1 MQIANPIYDV
11 VFKYMMEDA
20 KVAKL
25 LISSI
30 INEEVEEL
38 KFRPQ
43 EFSTDIERE
52 TISNRPGILTVYRID
67 FTASIKTKEGL
78 KNVIIEIQKAKFATD
93 IMRFRRYLGEQYSNS
108 ENTQTITI
116 NNVSRKSGIP
126 VISIYFLGHQ
136 LDHTDAGVIGVKR
149 SYTDLITGKQIKTRE
164 SFIESLTH
172 DSYIIQIPKLT
183 TKRRNELEILLS
195 VFDQS
200 SRVEPY
206 HHILNIKEDDY
217 PKKYIHLIR
226 RLQKAVS
233 DSEMKKRMDF
243 EDGMLDDLKDMQRS
257 IDKLERNTKAIT
269 AEKDRAIEEK
279 ERIKEEKNRIEGEKN
294 RIEGEKNRIEGEKN
308 RIEGEKKLIAEENAE
323 LKRRL
328 AEIALV

>member
-1 MQIANPIYDV
+1 MSAEYLKGGFIMQIANPIYDV

-30 INEEVEEL
+30 ISEEIEEL

-43 EFSTDIERE
+43 EFTTEIEKE
-52 TISNRPGILTVYRID
+52 SISNKPGILTVYRID

-93 IMRFRRYLGEQYSNS
+93 ITRFRRYLGEQYANSN
-108 ENTQTITI
+108 NTQTITV
-116 NNVSRKSGIP
+116 NNVPRKSGIP

-136 LDHTDAGVIGVKR
+136 LDHTDAGVVGVKR
-149 SYTDLITGKQIKTRE
+149 CYTDLITGKPIKTKE

-172 DSYIIQIPKLT
+172 DSYIIQVPKLT
-183 TKRRNELEILLS
+183 QKRRNELEVLLS

-206 HHILNIKEDDY
+206 HHILNIREDDY
-217 PKKYIHLIR
+217 PKKYSHLIR

-233 DSEMKKRMDF
+233 DSEIKKRMDF
-243 EDGMLDDLKDMQRS
+243 EDGMLDDLKEMQRS
-257 IDKLERNTKAIT
+257 IDTLEQKTKMISE
-269 AEKDRAIEEK
+269 EKDRIA
-279 ERIKEEKNRIEGEKN
+279 EEKNRM
-294 RIEGEKNRIEGEKN
+294 
-308 RIEGEKKLIAEENAE
+308 AEENAE

-328 AEIALV
+328 AEFDSI

>member
-30 INEEVEEL
+30 INEEIEEL

-43 EFSTDIERE
+43 EFTTDIEKE
-52 TISNRPGILTVYRID
+52 SISNKPGILTVYRID
-67 FTASIKTKEGL
+67 FTAAIKTKDGL

-93 IMRFRRYLGEQYSNS
+93 IMRFRRYLGEQYANS
-108 ENTQTITI
+108 DNTQTITI

-149 SYTDLITGKQIKTRE
+149 SYTDLITGKTIKTRE

-183 TKRRNELEILLS
+183 KKRRTELEILLS

-206 HHILNIKEDDY
+206 HHILNIKEDEY
-217 PKKYIHLIR
+217 PKKYSHLIR

-257 IDKLERNTKAIT
+257 IDKLERNTKIIT
-269 AEKDRAIEEK
+269 EEKERAIEEK
-279 ERIKEEKNRIEGEKN
+279 ERITEENERITEEN
-294 RIEGEKNRIEGEKN
+294 ERI
-308 RIEGEKKLIAEENAE
+308 AAENAE
-323 LKRRL
+323 LRSRL
-328 AEIALV
+328 AEFT

>member
-20 KVAKL
+20 KVAKI

-30 INEEVEEL
+30 ISEEIEEL

-43 EFSTDIERE
+43 EFTTEIEKE
-52 TISNRPGILTVYRID
+52 SISNKPGILTVYRID

-93 IMRFRRYLGEQYSNS
+93 IMRFRRYLGEQYANS
-108 ENTQTITI
+108 DNTQTITV
-116 NNVSRKSGIP
+116 NNIPRKSGIP

-136 LDHTDAGVIGVKR
+136 LDHTEAGVVGVKR
-149 SYTDLITGKQIKTRE
+149 CYTDLITGKPIKTRE

-183 TKRRNELEILLS
+183 QKRRNELEILLS

-206 HHILNIKEDDY
+206 HHILNIREEDY
-217 PKKYIHLIR
+217 PKKYSHLIR

-243 EDGMLDDLKDMQRS
+243 EDGMLDDLKEMQRS
-257 IDKLERNTKAIT
+257 IDTLEQKTKMISE
-269 AEKDRAIEEK
+269 EKDRM
-279 ERIKEEKNRIEGEKN
+279 
-294 RIEGEKNRIEGEKN
+294 
-308 RIEGEKKLIAEENAE
+308 AEENAE

-328 AEIALV
+328 AELDSI

>member
-30 INEEVEEL
+30 ISEEIEEL

-43 EFSTDIERE
+43 EFATEIEKE
-52 TISNRPGILTVYRID
+52 SISNKPGILTVYRID

-93 IMRFRRYLGEQYSNS
+93 IMRFRRYLGEQYANS
-108 ENTQTITI
+108 DNTQTITV
-116 NNVSRKSGIP
+116 NNAPRKSGIP
-126 VISIYFLGHQ
+126 LISIYFLGHQ
-136 LDHTDAGVIGVKR
+136 LDHTDAGVVGVKR
-149 SYTDLITGKQIKTRE
+149 CYTDLITGKPIKTKE

-183 TKRRNELEILLS
+183 QKRRNELEILLS

-206 HHILNIKEDDY
+206 HHILNIREDDY
-217 PKKYIHLIR
+217 PKKYSHLIR

-243 EDGMLDDLKDMQRS
+243 EDGMLDDLKEMQRS
-257 IDKLERNTKAIT
+257 IDSLEQKTKI
-269 AEKDRAIEEK
+269 IS
-279 ERIKEEKNRIEGEKN
+279 
-294 RIEGEKNRIEGEKN
+294 
-308 RIEGEKKLIAEENAE
+308 EENTE

-328 AEIALV
+328 AELDSA

>member
-30 INEEVEEL
+30 ISEDIEEL

-43 EFSTDIERE
+43 EFTTDIEKE
-52 TISNRPGILTVYRID
+52 SISNKPGILTVYRID

-93 IMRFRRYLGEQYSNS
+93 IMRFRRYLGEQYANS
-108 ENTQTITI
+108 DNTQTVTI
-116 NNVSRKSGIP
+116 NNVPRKSGIP
-126 VISIYFLGHQ
+126 VISIYFLGHH

-149 SYTDLITGKQIKTRE
+149 CYTDLITGKPIKTRE

-183 TKRRNELEILLS
+183 QKRRNELEILLS

-206 HHILNIKEDDY
+206 HHILNIKEEDY
-217 PKKYIHLIR
+217 PKKYSHLIR

-243 EDGMLDDLKDMQRS
+243 EDGMLDDLKEMQRS
-257 IDKLERNTKAIT
+257 IDTLEQKTKMISE
-269 AEKDRAIEEK
+269 EKDRIAEEKDRIEEEK
-279 ERIKEEKNRIEGEKN
+279 DRIEEEKDRIV
-294 RIEGEKNRIEGEKN
+294 
-308 RIEGEKKLIAEENAE
+308 EENAE

-328 AEIALV
+328 AELDSV

>member
-30 INEEVEEL
+30 IGEEIEEL

-43 EFSTDIERE
+43 EFTTEIQKE
-52 TISNRPGILTVYRID
+52 TISAKPGILTVYRID
-67 FTASIKTKEGL
+67 FTAAIKTRGGL

-93 IMRFRRYLGEQYSNS
+93 IMRFRRYLGEQYANGD
-108 ENTQTITI
+108 NTQII
-116 NNVSRKSGIP
+116 SVNNVSRKSGIP

-149 SYTDLITGKQIKTRE
+149 SYTDLITGKPIKTRE

-183 TKRRNELEILLS
+183 QKRRNELEILLS

-200 SRVEPY
+200 SSVEPY
-206 HHILNIKEDDY
+206 HHILNIKEDAY
-217 PKKYIHLIR
+217 PKKYGHLIR
-226 RLQKAVS
+226 RLQKAVL
-233 DSEMKKRMDF
+233 DTEMKKRMDF
-243 EDGMLDDLKDMQRS
+243 EDGMLDDLKEMQRS
-257 IDKLERNTKAIT
+257 IDALEQKAKSVTEEENRI
-269 AEKDRAIEEK
+269 AEEKDRIAEEKDRIAEEKDRIAEEK
-279 ERIKEEKNRIEGEKN
+279 ERVSEEKERVS
-294 RIEGEKNRIEGEKN
+294 
-308 RIEGEKKLIAEENAE
+308 EENAE
-323 LKRRL
+323 LRRQL
-328 AEIALV
+328 AELAKV

>member
-30 INEEVEEL
+30 INEDVEEL

-43 EFSTDIERE
+43 EFTTDIEKE
-52 TISNRPGILTVYRID
+52 TISNKPGILTVYRID
-67 FTASIKTKEGL
+67 FTASIRTKEGL

-108 ENTQTITI
+108 ENTQSITV

-206 HHILNIKEDDY
+206 HHILNIKEDEY

-257 IDKLERNTKAIT
+257 IDKLEQNTKAIT
-269 AEKDRAIEEK
+269 EEKDRAIEEK
-279 ERIKEEKNRIEGEKN
+279 DRITEEKDRITEEKD
-294 RIEGEKNRIEGEKN
+294 RIAEEKDRIAEEKD
-308 RIEGEKKLIAEENAE
+308 RIAEENAE

>member
-30 INEEVEEL
+30 ISEEIEEL

-43 EFSTDIERE
+43 EFATEIEKE
-52 TISNRPGILTVYRID
+52 SISNKPGILTVYRID

-93 IMRFRRYLGEQYSNS
+93 IMRFRRYLGEQYANS
-108 ENTQTITI
+108 DNTQTITV
-116 NNVSRKSGIP
+116 NNAPRKSGIP
-126 VISIYFLGHQ
+126 LISIYFLGHQ
-136 LDHTDAGVIGVKR
+136 LDHTDAGVVGVKR
-149 SYTDLITGKQIKTRE
+149 CYTDLITGKPIKTKE

-183 TKRRNELEILLS
+183 QKRRNELEILLS

-200 SRVEPY
+200 CRVEPY
-206 HHILNIKEDDY
+206 HHILNIREDDY
-217 PKKYIHLIR
+217 PKKYSHLIR

-243 EDGMLDDLKDMQRS
+243 EDGMLDDLKEMQRS
-257 IDKLERNTKAIT
+257 IDSLEQKTKI
-269 AEKDRAIEEK
+269 IS
-279 ERIKEEKNRIEGEKN
+279 
-294 RIEGEKNRIEGEKN
+294 
-308 RIEGEKKLIAEENAE
+308 EENTE

-328 AEIALV
+328 AELDSA

>member
-30 INEEVEEL
+30 ISEEIEEL

-43 EFSTDIERE
+43 EFTTEIEKE
-52 TISNRPGILTVYRID
+52 SIANKPGILTVYRID

-93 IMRFRRYLGEQYSNS
+93 IMRFRRHLGEQYANS
-108 ENTQTITI
+108 DNTQTITI
-116 NNVSRKSGIP
+116 NNAPRKSGIP

-136 LDHTDAGVIGVKR
+136 LDHTDAGVVGVKR
-149 SYTDLITGKQIKTRE
+149 CYTDLITGKPIKTKE

-183 TKRRNELEILLS
+183 QKRRNELEILLS

-217 PKKYIHLIR
+217 PKKYSHLIR

-243 EDGMLDDLKDMQRS
+243 EDGMLDDLKEMQRS
-257 IDKLERNTKAIT
+257 IDTLEQKTKIISEEKDRIT
-269 AEKDRAIEEK
+269 AEKDRITAEK
-279 ERIKEEKNRIEGEKN
+279 ERIAAEKDRVE
-294 RIEGEKNRIEGEKN
+294 
-308 RIEGEKKLIAEENAE
+308 EENVE

-328 AEIALV
+328 AELDLA

>member
-30 INEEVEEL
+30 ISEEIEEI

-43 EFSTDIERE
+43 EFTTEIEKE
-52 TISNRPGILTVYRID
+52 LIANKPGILTVYRID
-67 FTASIKTKEGL
+67 FTASIKTKDGL

-93 IMRFRRYLGEQYSNS
+93 IMRFRRYLGEQYANS
-108 ENTQTITI
+108 DNTQTITV
-116 NNVSRKSGIP
+116 NNAPRKSGIP

-136 LDHTDAGVIGVKR
+136 LDHTDAGVVGVKR
-149 SYTDLITGKQIKTRE
+149 CYTDLITGKPIKTKE

-183 TKRRNELEILLS
+183 KKRRNELEILLS

-206 HHILNIKEDDY
+206 HHILNIREDDY
-217 PKKYIHLIR
+217 PKKYSHLIR

-243 EDGMLDDLKDMQRS
+243 EDGMLDDLKEMQRS
-257 IDKLERNTKAIT
+257 IDTLEQKTRMISE
-269 AEKDRAIEEK
+269 EKDRIT
-279 ERIKEEKNRIEGEKN
+279 EEKN
-294 RIEGEKNRIEGEKN
+294 
-308 RIEGEKKLIAEENAE
+308 LMAEENVK

-328 AEIALV
+328 AELDLV

>member
-30 INEEVEEL
+30 INEEIEEL
-38 KFRPQ
+38 QFRPQ
-43 EFSTDIERE
+43 EFSTEIEKE
-52 TISNRPGILTVYRID
+52 SISNKPGILTVYRID
-67 FTASIKTKEGL
+67 FTAAIKTKEGL

-93 IMRFRRYLGEQYSNS
+93 IMRFRRYLGEQYANS
-108 ENTQTITI
+108 DNTQTITI
-116 NNVSRKSGIP
+116 NNAPRKSGIP

-136 LDHTDAGVIGVKR
+136 LDHTAAGVIGVKR
-149 SYTDLITGKQIKTRE
+149 SYTDLITGKPIRTRE

-183 TKRRNELEILLS
+183 QKRRNELEILLS

-200 SRVEPY
+200 SRAEPY

-217 PKKYIHLIR
+217 PKKYSHLIR

-233 DSEMKKRMDF
+233 DGEMKKRMDF
-243 EDGMLDDLKDMQRS
+243 EDGMLDDLKEMQRS
-257 IDKLERNTKAIT
+257 IDVLEQKTKMISE
-269 AEKDRAIEEK
+269 EKDRIAEEK
-279 ERIKEEKNRIEGEKN
+279 DR
-294 RIEGEKNRIEGEKN
+294 
-308 RIEGEKKLIAEENAE
+308 IAEENAD

-328 AEIALV
+328 AELDSV

>member
-30 INEEVEEL
+30 INEDVEEL

-43 EFSTDIERE
+43 EFTTDIEKE
-52 TISNRPGILTVYRID
+52 TISNKPGILTVYRID

-108 ENTQTITI
+108 ENTQSITI

-136 LDHTDAGVIGVKR
+136 LDHTDASVIGVKR
-149 SYTDLITGKQIKTRE
+149 SYTDLITGKLIKTRE

-206 HHILNIKEDDY
+206 HHILNIKEDEY

-257 IDKLERNTKAIT
+257 IDKLEQNARAIT
-269 AEKDRAIEEK
+269 EEKDRITEEK
-279 ERIKEEKNRIEGEKN
+279 DRIVAENNRIVAENDRIAEEKDR
-294 RIEGEKNRIEGEKN
+294 
-308 RIEGEKKLIAEENAE
+308 IAEENAE

-328 AEIALV
+328 AEIILV

>member
-20 KVAKL
+20 RVAKL

-43 EFSTDIERE
+43 EFCTEIEKE

-108 ENTQTITI
+108 ENTHTITV
-116 NNVSRKSGIP
+116 NNISRKSGIP

-149 SYTDLITGKQIKTRE
+149 SYTDLITGKPIKTRE

-183 TKRRNELEILLS
+183 RKRRSELEILLS

-206 HHILNIKEDDY
+206 HHILNIKEEEY
-217 PKKYIHLIR
+217 PKKYSHLIR

-233 DSEMKKRMDF
+233 DNEIKKKMDF

-257 IDKLERNTKAIT
+257 IDKLEQNTKALT
-269 AEKDRAIEEK
+269 EEK
-279 ERIKEEKNRIEGEKN
+279 ERITEEKERITEEKE
-294 RIEGEKNRIEGEKN
+294 RIAEEKERIAEEKE
-308 RIEGEKKLIAEENAE
+308 RIAEEKERIAEEKERIAEENAE
-323 LKRRL
+323 LRRRL
-328 AEIALV
+328 AALE

>member
-30 INEEVEEL
+30 INEEIEGL

-43 EFSTDIERE
+43 EFTTEIEKE
-52 TISNRPGILTVYRID
+52 TISNKPGILTVYRID

-93 IMRFRRYLGEQYSNS
+93 IMRFRRYLGEQYANGD
-108 ENTQTITI
+108 NTQTISI
-116 NNVSRKSGIP
+116 NNVLRKSGIP

-149 SYTDLITGKQIKTRE
+149 SYTDMITGKPIKTRE

-183 TKRRNELEILLS
+183 QKRRNELEILLS

-200 SRVEPY
+200 RSVEPY

-217 PKKYIHLIR
+217 PKKYSHLIR

-233 DSEMKKRMDF
+233 DGEMKKRMDF
-243 EDGMLDDLKDMQRS
+243 EDGMLDDLKEMQRS
-257 IDKLERNTKAIT
+257 IETLEQKTKMISE
-269 AEKDRAIEEK
+269 EKDRIAEEK
-279 ERIKEEKNRIEGEKN
+279 DR
-294 RIEGEKNRIEGEKN
+294 
-308 RIEGEKKLIAEENAE
+308 IAEENAE

-328 AEIALV
+328 AALDMSNA

>member
-30 INEEVEEL
+30 IGEEIEEL
-38 KFRPQ
+38 KFRSQ
-43 EFSTDIERE
+43 EFTTEIEKE
-52 TISNRPGILTVYRID
+52 SISNKPGILTVYRID
-67 FTASIKTKEGL
+67 FTAAIKTKEGL

-93 IMRFRRYLGEQYSNS
+93 IMRFRRYLGEQYTNS
-108 ENTQTITI
+108 DNTQTITI
-116 NNVSRKSGIP
+116 NNVPRKSGIP

-149 SYTDLITGKQIKTRE
+149 SYTDLITGKSIKTRE

-183 TKRRNELEILLS
+183 KKRRNELEILLS

-206 HHILNIKEDDY
+206 HHILNIKEDEY
-217 PKKYIHLIR
+217 PKKYGHLIR

-233 DSEMKKRMDF
+233 NGEMKKRMDF
-243 EDGMLDDLKDMQRS
+243 EDGMLDDLKEMQRS
-257 IDKLERNTKAIT
+257 IDNLEQKARTI
-269 AEKDRAIEEK
+269 AEEKDRIA
-279 ERIKEEKNRIEGEKN
+279 EEKNR
-294 RIEGEKNRIEGEKN
+294 
-308 RIEGEKKLIAEENAE
+308 IAEENAE
-323 LKRRL
+323 LRRQL
-328 AEIALV
+328 ALLR

>member
-30 INEEVEEL
+30 ISEEIEEL

-43 EFSTDIERE
+43 EFATEIEKE
-52 TISNRPGILTVYRID
+52 SISNKPGILTVYRID

-93 IMRFRRYLGEQYSNS
+93 IMRFRRYLEEQYANS
-108 ENTQTITI
+108 DNTQTITV
-116 NNVSRKSGIP
+116 NNAPRKSGIP
-126 VISIYFLGHQ
+126 LISIYFLGHQ
-136 LDHTDAGVIGVKR
+136 LDHTDAGVVGVKR
-149 SYTDLITGKQIKTRE
+149 CYTDLITGKPIKTKE

-183 TKRRNELEILLS
+183 QKRRNELEILLS

-206 HHILNIKEDDY
+206 HHILNIREDDY
-217 PKKYIHLIR
+217 PKKYSHLIR

-243 EDGMLDDLKDMQRS
+243 EDGMLDDLKEMQRS
-257 IDKLERNTKAIT
+257 IDSLEQKTKI
-269 AEKDRAIEEK
+269 IS
-279 ERIKEEKNRIEGEKN
+279 
-294 RIEGEKNRIEGEKN
+294 
-308 RIEGEKKLIAEENAE
+308 EENTE

-328 AEIALV
+328 AELDSA

>member
-30 INEEVEEL
+30 INEEIEEL

-43 EFSTDIERE
+43 EFTTDIEKE
-52 TISNRPGILTVYRID
+52 SISNKPGILTVYRID
-67 FTASIKTKEGL
+67 FTAAIKTKDGL

-93 IMRFRRYLGEQYSNS
+93 IMRFRRYLGEQYANS
-108 ENTQTITI
+108 DNTQTITI

-149 SYTDLITGKQIKTRE
+149 SYTDLITGKTIKTRE

-183 TKRRNELEILLS
+183 KKRRTELEILLS

-206 HHILNIKEDDY
+206 HHILNIKEDEY
-217 PKKYIHLIR
+217 PKKYSHLIR

-257 IDKLERNTKAIT
+257 IDKLERNTKIIT
-269 AEKDRAIEEK
+269 EEKERAIEEK
-279 ERIKEEKNRIEGEKN
+279 ERITEEKERITEEKE
-294 RIEGEKNRIEGEKN
+294 RITEENERI
-308 RIEGEKKLIAEENAE
+308 AAENAE
-323 LKRRL
+323 LRSRL
-328 AEIALV
+328 AEFT

>member
-30 INEEVEEL
+30 ISEEIEEL

-43 EFSTDIERE
+43 EFTTEIEKE
-52 TISNRPGILTVYRID
+52 SISNKPGILTVYRID

-93 IMRFRRYLGEQYSNS
+93 IMRFRRYLGEQYANS
-108 ENTQTITI
+108 DNTQTITV
-116 NNVSRKSGIP
+116 NNIPRKSGIP

-136 LDHTDAGVIGVKR
+136 LDHTEAGVVGVKR
-149 SYTDLITGKQIKTRE
+149 CYTDLITGKPIKTRE

-183 TKRRNELEILLS
+183 QKRRNELEILLS

-206 HHILNIKEDDY
+206 HHILNIREEDY
-217 PKKYIHLIR
+217 PKKYSHLIR

-243 EDGMLDDLKDMQRS
+243 EDGMLDDLKEMQRS
-257 IDKLERNTKAIT
+257 IDTLEQKTKMISE
-269 AEKDRAIEEK
+269 EKDRM
-279 ERIKEEKNRIEGEKN
+279 
-294 RIEGEKNRIEGEKN
+294 
-308 RIEGEKKLIAEENAE
+308 AEENAE

-328 AEIALV
+328 AELNSI